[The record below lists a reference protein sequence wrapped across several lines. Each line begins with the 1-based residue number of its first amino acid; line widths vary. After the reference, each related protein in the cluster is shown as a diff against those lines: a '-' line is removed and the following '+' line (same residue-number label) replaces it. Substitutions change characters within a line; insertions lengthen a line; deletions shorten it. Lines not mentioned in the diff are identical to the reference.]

1 MPTSTQSD
9 FRDYLTREEHN
20 CPNRR
25 VRNRMH
31 GGVGGRGCK
40 VPSYPDRQEQ
50 DIEGFNSVETP
61 FPGLHVRNDVRSLF
75 IQQVLR
81 ALVSAPLLKEPQL
94 RTQHVRGGMR
104 PPSFHA
110 RCGNQPPRRS
120 ALYAI
125 IESVVANKGGY
136 TLLRSE
142 RSRHRP
148 CFISGVA
155 SYRFDPSRC
164 IRSHRLNIGSRA
176 GRFGRRPETVKSR
189 RSAGAWKS
197 IPDC

>member
-1 MPTSTQSD
+1 LKIQAGLG
-9 FRDYLTREEHN
+9 FGEA
-20 CPNRR
+20 
-25 VRNRMH
+25 
-31 GGVGGRGCK
+31 
-40 VPSYPDRQEQ
+40 QEQ

-136 TLLRSE
+136 TLTSAVKDRGIGLALSQ
-142 RSRHRP
+142 
-148 CFISGVA
+148 A
-155 SYRFDPSRC
+155 SPVTDSIRADVFD
-164 IRSHRLNIGSRA
+164 LIG
-176 GRFGRRPETVKSR
+176 
-189 RSAGAWKS
+189 
-197 IPDC
+197 